1 MNEGVNAKR
10 IETSFENSIARLE
23 RAVNQ
28 ACADHNEY
36 RGRIGKLDIIS
47 DDPIKTSAKND
58 PNDPEEEVPDTLLY
72 KLNILINELELNNHK
87 NANLIS
93 FFNTLI

>member
-58 PNDPEEEVPDTLLY
+58 PVEEVPDTLLY